1 MSQQVNSSIKPSND
15 KFVLAN
21 KCENTGMSFPM
32 HHHSEYEFYYVL
44 EGEGRL
50 FLDNTIYT
58 VVPGLLCLFSPH
70 NGHSVR
76 IPANIPYRRI
86 TLNFSKFYLP
96 KTPLLTNHAHFKP
109 IVLSENDRLT
119 FCRLCSEYTAAS
131 YQLNAP
137 EDLKI
142 ALISDILSMFLPTTE
157 ICQNSSPVLSQ
168 IQVYVHHHTHAKL
181 SCNEIADAMHYSA
194 RQLNRIFAE
203 TSGETLYQYIARAKV
218 SRIQELLTQ
227 GFSPAYISEELGY
240 SSPASLTRFFK
251 SGVSLTPREWL
262 GKYEQGS

>member
-15 KFVLAN
+15 KFVLTN

-58 VVPGLLCLFSPH
+58 VVPGLLCLFFPH

-119 FCRLCSEYTAAS
+119 FCRL
-131 YQLNAP
+131 
-137 EDLKI
+137 KI

-181 SCNEIADAMHYSA
+181 SCNEIADALHYSV

-218 SRIQELLTQ
+218 YRIQELLTQ

-251 SGVSLTPREWL
+251 SEVSLTPREWL

>member
-1 MSQQVNSSIKPSND
+1 
-15 KFVLAN
+15 
-21 KCENTGMSFPM
+21 M
-32 HHHSEYEFYYVL
+32 HHHSEYE
-44 EGEGRL
+44 
-50 FLDNTIYT
+50 
-58 VVPGLLCLFSPH
+58 
-70 NGHSVR
+70 
-76 IPANIPYRRI
+76 
-86 TLNFSKFYLP
+86 FYLP

-181 SCNEIADAMHYSA
+181 SCNEI
-194 RQLNRIFAE
+194 
-203 TSGETLYQYIARAKV
+203 IARAKV

-251 SGVSLTPREWL
+251 SEVSLTPREWL
-262 GKYEQGS
+262 GKYEQGY

>member
-1 MSQQVNSSIKPSND
+1 M
-15 KFVLAN
+15 
-21 KCENTGMSFPM
+21 
-32 HHHSEYEFYYVL
+32 
-44 EGEGRL
+44 
-50 FLDNTIYT
+50 
-58 VVPGLLCLFSPH
+58 
-70 NGHSVR
+70 
-76 IPANIPYRRI
+76 
-86 TLNFSKFYLP
+86 
-96 KTPLLTNHAHFKP
+96 
-109 IVLSENDRLT
+109 
-119 FCRLCSEYTAAS
+119 TAAS

-142 ALISDILSMFLPTTE
+142 ALISDILSMFLPTTK

-181 SCNEIADAMHYSA
+181 SCNEIADAMHYSV

-251 SGVSLTPREWL
+251 SEVSLTPREWL